1 MQGRNSVLRDF
12 QRFMLKSLTQE
23 INVMENASRPLRRPA
38 LITLAE
44 RLLLALQPLPAAKL
58 AESLL
63 SQPSVSGWKMIFE
76 VWLMLCKGFS
86 ETYSFQGI
94 K

>member
-23 INVMENASRPLRRPA
+23 INVMENKRSGPLRRPA

-44 RLLLALQPLPAAKL
+44 CLSLALQPPPRCQIGRISSIPTFCFWVKND
-58 AESLL
+58 
-63 SQPSVSGWKMIFE
+63 F
-76 VWLMLCKGFS
+76 
-86 ETYSFQGI
+86 
-94 K
+94 